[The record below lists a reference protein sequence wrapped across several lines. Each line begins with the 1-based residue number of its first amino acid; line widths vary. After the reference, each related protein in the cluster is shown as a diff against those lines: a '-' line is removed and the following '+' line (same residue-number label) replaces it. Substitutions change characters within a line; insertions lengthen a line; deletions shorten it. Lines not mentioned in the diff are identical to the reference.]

1 MLGRMSEEDRAAFE
15 EAVKESVKAAEMILE
30 DEIDQAMNDFNR
42 KSGRVSHEDIHT
54 AHAGAERI

>member
-15 EAVKESVKAAEMILE
+15 EAVKESVKATEMILE

-42 KSGRVSHEDIHT
+42 KKRESQS
-54 AHAGAERI
+54 

>member
-42 KSGRVSHEDIHT
+42 KKRESQS
-54 AHAGAERI
+54 